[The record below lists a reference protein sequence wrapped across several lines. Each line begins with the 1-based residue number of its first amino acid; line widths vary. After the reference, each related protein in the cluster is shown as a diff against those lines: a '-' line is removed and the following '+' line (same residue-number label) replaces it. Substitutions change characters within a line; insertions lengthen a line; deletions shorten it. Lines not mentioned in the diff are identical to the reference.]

1 MTMDPSSAAPVQAPV
16 APATAP
22 AAAPVAPAAAPDAPP
37 WGADFDAERAW
48 KLVQDLRSDKEK
60 LAARPVLTDEQKTA
74 LAEHDRLVQASK
86 TETQR
91 LQEAATSAQQAL
103 ANAQADAVRYKVAA
117 THGIPAEHFDLL
129 GTGTEEEITAKA
141 AKISGLLAAQA
152 APAAVAAPTTRPV
165 TQLRPGATPAGI
177 ESEDDVLYGQLFGAQ
192 K

>member
-16 APATAP
+16 ASTATP
-22 AAAPVAPAAAPDAPP
+22 VAAPVAPAAPEAPP

-60 LAARPVLTDEQKTA
+60 LAARPVLTEEQKTA

-103 ANAQADAVRYKVAA
+103 ATSQADAIRYKVAA

-141 AKISGLLAAQA
+141 AKISALLAAQA
-152 APAAVAAPTTRPV
+152 APVAVAAPTTRPV
-165 TQLRPGATPAGI
+165 TQLRPGATPAGV